1 MQCGVGHARA
11 WGQKARFLRAILEIW
26 LPYLLPWAPLDG
38 HCQPLWLHH
47 SLRDPQ
53 GFIFPATPNC
63 LSLPTESTVARASA
77 SSFLSSFSKWS
88 QTVPIVCL
96 FTPLLPVAVLQSSL
110 FLMTLMLFIGT
121 GQLFL
126 ECSST
131 WARLIFPYDSIES
144 MHFWQEYHIKDVSFS
159 MPQIRRYMMS
169 LHFIISD

>member
-63 LSLPTESTVARASA
+63 LSLPTESTVARASVIFIFIFKMIPNCSNCVSLHSPPTCG
-77 SSFLSSFSKWS
+77 SSSVFLVSHDLDAVYRHWPVIFRMFFNLSSSYFSLWFHWKYA
-88 QTVPIVCL
+88 L
-96 FTPLLPVAVLQSSL
+96 
-110 FLMTLMLFIGT
+110 
-121 GQLFL
+121 
-126 ECSST
+126 
-131 WARLIFPYDSIES
+131 
-144 MHFWQEYHIKDVSFS
+144 
-159 MPQIRRYMMS
+159 
-169 LHFIISD
+169 